1 MYKIQNFSLVFK
13 NKNGLFSNIVKNIY
27 NLDGNILQSKYNKI
41 NDNSE
46 FNFNISIPKKNTTH
60 FNNYILDVNKYNL
73 DNIHNNF
80 YKVIIN
86 CSDNP
91 GIIHS
96 AIEKIEQ
103 INGNIIKMNS
113 YSTKA
118 PISNSDLFE
127 IDITF
132 TLKDD
137 YFNYDIEKYLNNIKY
152 KYNCEL
158 NVSKM

>member
-1 MYKIQNFSLVFK
+1 MQRIQNFKLVFK

-27 NLDGNILQSKYNKI
+27 NLDGNILQSKFSKI

-46 FNFNISIPKKNTTH
+46 FNFNISIPKKNTNQ
-60 FNNYILDVNKYNL
+60 FNDYMLNINKYNL

-80 YKVIIN
+80 YKVKIN

-96 AIEKIEQ
+96 TIEKIEK

-118 PISNSDLFE
+118 PITSSDLFE
-127 IDITF
+127 MDIIF
-132 TLKDD
+132 TLKED
-137 YFNYDIEKYLNNIKY
+137 YFNHDIEKYLDDIKY